1 MMMTSSGLK
10 KLIDY
15 LSDLFDI
22 HELEMNTDK
31 TKVVIFSQKIVRK
44 QFEYKL
50 NDKILEVVDH
60 IKYLGCILNNKF
72 CDDFDIDKCNSSFNR
87 SFGFL
92 FRKFISVDCEVFLSL
107 SFVLS

>member
-1 MMMTSSGLK
+1 M
-10 KLIDY
+10 
-15 LSDLFDI
+15 SDLFDI
-22 HELEMNTDK
+22 HELEINTDK

-44 QFEYKL
+44 QFEFKL

-60 IKYLGCILNNKF
+60 IKYLGCILNNKL